1 MINVHNYWIIIKVLL
16 SNNFNKKTLFSI
28 FNLICQF
35 PSSEIME
42 LKEKDNKMEK
52 FRWIFRVILKGYEI
66 RLPKD
71 SNGSNGFGK
80 DHIK

>member
-1 MINVHNYWIIIKVLL
+1 
-16 SNNFNKKTLFSI
+16 
-28 FNLICQF
+28 
-35 PSSEIME
+35 ME

-52 FRWIFRVILKGYEI
+52 LWWIYRVIFKGYEI